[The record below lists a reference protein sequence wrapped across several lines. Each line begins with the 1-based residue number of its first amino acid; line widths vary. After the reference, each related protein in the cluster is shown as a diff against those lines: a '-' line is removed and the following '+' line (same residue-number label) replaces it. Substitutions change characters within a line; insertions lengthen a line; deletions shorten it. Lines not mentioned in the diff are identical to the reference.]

1 MKKKRKNRKN
11 KNCKSNP
18 FEGYKLPP
26 CAQYLG
32 NTNPLVKDGEVL
44 YRNLNR
50 LYLFLSYNYSQ
61 LDNIVYNPLNPLTY
75 NTKVNGN
82 LQIDLYTFIIGIFI
96 NEVQIGNI
104 LFNENMII
112 HNNKEADLFIKS
124 IIENDMAQEY
134 EISSTFIPSL
144 SYLISNASAVIPF
157 YTGNVEISIINF
169 YIITMLSRFSNEVG
183 LFFSDNAY
191 ITNDFIN
198 ETLANIYIVFNECR
212 NF

>member
-1 MKKKRKNRKN
+1 
-11 KNCKSNP
+11 
-18 FEGYKLPP
+18 
-26 CAQYLG
+26 
-32 NTNPLVKDGEVL
+32 
-44 YRNLNR
+44 
-50 LYLFLSYNYSQ
+50 
-61 LDNIVYNPLNPLTY
+61 
-75 NTKVNGN
+75 
-82 LQIDLYTFIIGIFI
+82 
-96 NEVQIGNI
+96 
-104 LFNENMII
+104 MII

-191 ITNDFIN
+191 ITNDFSN
-198 ETLANIYIVFNECR
+198 KTLANIYIVFNECR